1 MLKCLYKLTKI
12 NKLYM
17 SFLHH
22 ISLPQPD
29 PLGAGLREE
38 IAEEQEESEAEEFT
52 NDLDASVLAERW
64 EEVVNDLHDDP
75 DWFDFSH
82 DE

>member
-1 MLKCLYKLTKI
+1 ML
-12 NKLYM
+12 
-17 SFLHH
+17 FLHH

-38 IAEEQEESEAEEFT
+38 IAEEQEESEAQEFAS
-52 NDLDASVLAERW
+52 DLDAAILTERW
-64 EEVVNDLHDDP
+64 EKVVNDLHNDP
-75 DWFDFSH
+75 EWFDFSH

>member
-1 MLKCLYKLTKI
+1 
-12 NKLYM
+12 M

-29 PLGAGLREE
+29 PLGGGLREE
-38 IAEEQEESEAEEFT
+38 IAEEQQEPESEGFIS
-52 NDLDASVLAERW
+52 DLDGDTLAESW
-64 EEVVNDLHDDP
+64 GSIVNDLHEDP
-75 DWFDFSH
+75 EWIDFSH